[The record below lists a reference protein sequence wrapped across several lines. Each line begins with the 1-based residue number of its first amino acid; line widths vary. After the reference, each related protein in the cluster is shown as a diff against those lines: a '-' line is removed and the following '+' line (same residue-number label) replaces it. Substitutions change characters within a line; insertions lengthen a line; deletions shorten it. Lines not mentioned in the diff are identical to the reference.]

1 MSSLTLILAT
11 VFIGAV
17 LGTWLVI
24 TTSIRLWKDYR
35 ENFTARAQENLHT
48 MFMFV
53 DARRV
58 FAFNAVAIVVV
69 PLVVYLLTGR
79 IFYAVVMGIIVLS
92 MPKLTYRY
100 LQKRRLAQFDQ
111 QLPDGLTMISGA
123 MRAGASMPMAIEGM
137 VRETEGP
144 VSQEFSLVLREQRMG
159 VSLDEAFENLGD
171 RVDSQDLTLV
181 VAAAR
186 IARDV
191 GGNLSEIF
199 DRLANTLR
207 QKAVMAGKI
216 KSLTSQGIMQG
227 WVVGLLPIG
236 IMAVLYQ
243 MEPDAMRPL
252 FTSIGGWATL
262 TVIGLMELMGGFMI
276 KKIVTIDI

>member
-1 MSSLTLILAT
+1 MDTLPIVLGT
-11 VFIGAV
+11 VFLGGV
-17 LGTWLVI
+17 VGTWLVV
-24 TTSIRLWKDYR
+24 TTSIRLWRNYR
-35 ENFTARAQENLHT
+35 ENFTAKVQTNLHT

-58 FAFNAVAIVVV
+58 FVFNVLAIVVV
-69 PLVVYLLTGR
+69 PAAVYLVTGR
-79 IFYAVVMGIIVLS
+79 VFFAVVLGISVFF
-92 MPKLTYRY
+92 MPKMIYRY
-100 LQKRRLAQFDQ
+100 LYKRRLEQFDQ
-111 QLPDGLTMISGA
+111 QLPDGLNMIAGA
-123 MRAGASMPMAIEGM
+123 MRAGASLPMAIEGM

-144 VSQEFSLVLREQRMG
+144 ISQEFSLVLREQRMG
-159 VSLDEAFENLGD
+159 IALDEAFENLGD
-171 RVDSQDLTLV
+171 RVPSGDLNLV

-199 DRLANTLR
+199 DRLADTLR
-207 QKAVMAGKI
+207 QKAVMEGKI
-216 KSLTSQGIMQG
+216 KALTSQGKLQG

-243 MEPDAMRPL
+243 MEPESMRPL
-252 FTSIGGWATL
+252 FTSIAGWAVL
-262 TVIGLMELMGGFMI
+262 SVIAILEMMGAYMI

>member
-1 MSSLTLILAT
+1 MDALPIALGG
-11 VFIGAV
+11 VFIGVVA
-17 LGTWLVI
+17 GTWLLIV
-24 TTSIRLWKDYR
+24 TSIKLWRNYR
-35 ENFTARAQENLHT
+35 ENFTARVQTNLHT

-58 FAFNAVAIVVV
+58 FVFNVVAIAVV
-69 PLVVYLLTGR
+69 PAAVYLFTGR
-79 IFYAVVMGIIVLS
+79 IFFAVVLGISVLF
-92 MPKLTYRY
+92 MPKIIYRY
-100 LQKRRLAQFDQ
+100 LHKRRLEQFDQ
-111 QLPDGLTMISGA
+111 QLPDGLNMIAGA
-123 MRAGASMPMAIEGM
+123 MRAGASLPMAIEGM

-159 VSLDEAFENLGD
+159 VALDEAFENLGD
-171 RVDSQDLTLV
+171 RVPSSDLNLV
-181 VAAAR
+181 VSAAR

-199 DRLANTLR
+199 ERLADTLR
-207 QKAVMAGKI
+207 QKAVMEGKI
-216 KSLTSQGIMQG
+216 KALTSQGKLQG

-243 MEPDAMRPL
+243 MEPDAMMPL
-252 FTSIGGWATL
+252 FTSIGGWAVL
-262 TVIGLMELMGGFMI
+262 SIIAILELMGAYMI